1 MVRDYL
7 KQHIAKDLAD
17 FDLKQRKRE
26 TFYNTGLGVPW
37 SECS

>member
-17 FDLKQRKRE
+17 FDLEQRKRDAD
-26 TFYNTGLGVPW
+26 FLVR
-37 SECS
+37 